1 MRVGSAALGCNQAGD
16 VRVSLL
22 IHQNARAVW
31 IVSKIQRSMFKSMFK
46 TSKMFHSAS
55 LPAQGRRAACLAKF
69 RACGYFLGKVPA
81 LEQRRYLRDGSSRRS
96 HSISPFPCTLAS
108 LQTQPSPSTSPSV
121 FSACSTLVTTVLS
134 GSFSNSCI
142 ANQLLG
148 SRHASSMAGNPFN
161 LLDSAFVLANC
172 RVNTRVRM

>member
-1 MRVGSAALGCNQAGD
+1 MRVGSAALDCTQAED

-31 IVSKIQRSMFKSMFK
+31 IVSRIQHSMFKSMFK

-81 LEQRRYLRDGSSRRS
+81 LEQRRYLRDGSSR
-96 HSISPFPCTLAS
+96 
-108 LQTQPSPSTSPSV
+108 
-121 FSACSTLVTTVLS
+121 
-134 GSFSNSCI
+134 
-142 ANQLLG
+142 
-148 SRHASSMAGNPFN
+148 
-161 LLDSAFVLANC
+161 
-172 RVNTRVRM
+172 